1 MAPHPKK
8 KPTASTRLAT
18 SRSRLPNTTT
28 ASTSKT
34 NILNTLERPIPNPP
48 DPTEHGLSE
57 DIPEVVRS
65 LPYVGKRSTRALLAR
80 GLPPM
85 SSLNGIYDDMTG
97 RAMDL
102 GFDRVLEHLGE
113 KPLRVVTVCSGTES
127 PLLALEMVQ
136 KSMDPT
142 VNRYIW
148 MSAYLYNS
156 PQGEVCQRVQCRT
169 PLQCGDRAF

>member
-1 MAPHPKK
+1 MAPQPKK
-8 KPTASTRLAT
+8 KPTASSRPAT

-28 ASTSKT
+28 AGTSKT
-34 NILNTLERPIPNPP
+34 NIPNTLERPIPNPP

-85 SSLNGIYDDMTG
+85 SSLSDIYDDMTG

-136 KSMDPT
+136 KSMYPRKQMDLDECL
-142 VNRYIW
+142 
-148 MSAYLYNS
+148 SL
-156 PQGEVCQRVQCRT
+156 
-169 PLQCGDRAF
+169 